1 MVGSKYMYF
10 QTIFQIDLYGSTPIA
25 KPISVNENLAEINS
39 YYCQHTKMI
48 FNCTCIFKEKALF
61 GYMNFR

>member
-48 FNCTCIFKEKALF
+48 STVPVSLRKKHFSVI
-61 GYMNFR
+61 